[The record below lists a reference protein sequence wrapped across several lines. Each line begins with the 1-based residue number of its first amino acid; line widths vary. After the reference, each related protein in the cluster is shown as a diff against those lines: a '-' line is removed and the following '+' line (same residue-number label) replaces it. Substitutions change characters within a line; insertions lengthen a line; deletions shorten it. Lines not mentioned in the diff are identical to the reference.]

1 MQVDKVLQEKITKVN
16 EKICMISYKFF
27 CSLKKK
33 VFLEAK
39 KSKRCFFCNF
49 KKKTKFA
56 QKDDILCWCFL
67 SKNTKQ
73 HNFVFCGLNQH
84 FVFFHFFLPMIKN
97 INTFFFTSVFANSKN
112 HHPLFRLISSKRRV
126 SFKQRFAIPKHAYV
140 FWELFTVLVAFFT
153 HKMFVLLCH
162 GQMLSCDKTQLT

>member
-1 MQVDKVLQEKITKVN
+1 M
-16 EKICMISYKFF
+16 
-27 CSLKKK
+27 
-33 VFLEAK
+33 
-39 KSKRCFFCNF
+39 FFCNL

-73 HNFVFCGLNQH
+73 HNFVFCGFNQH

>member
-1 MQVDKVLQEKITKVN
+1 M
-16 EKICMISYKFF
+16 
-27 CSLKKK
+27 
-33 VFLEAK
+33 
-39 KSKRCFFCNF
+39 FFCNF
-49 KKKTKFA
+49 KKKDKIRPKRWYPMLVFFKQKHKTA
-56 QKDDILCWCFL
+56 QFCFL
-67 SKNTKQ
+67 WIKSTLCFFSLFSSDDKKYQ
-73 HNFVFCGLNQH
+73 H
-84 FVFFHFFLPMIKN
+84 I
-97 INTFFFTSVFANSKN
+97 FFTSVFANSKN